1 MDVGSAEQDD
11 EHDTA
16 TDDLPFRQVAQH
28 LSTPCWISDAEGR
41 IVWVNDAWID
51 YTGMTVQQI
60 QAKGLQSLHDPDL
73 YEEVAGR
80 WQTVKAAGLAA
91 EMVFPL
97 RGRDGSFR
105 PFHTRV
111 APLRDPSGAVTRWFG
126 VNTDVSTQSD
136 AEAQLVLSEEKLREV
151 FDRAG
156 DGIFV
161 TDGDG
166 RLVDV
171 NTAAC
176 AMGQYSRDELLAMSV
191 WALVD
196 TDQQER
202 LAGARAGEDSI
213 RDWRIRRKDGSFL
226 EVEVS
231 SRRLSDGRRLGVAR
245 DVTGRRLVERAER
258 QALSEL
264 VTAQTARA
272 TDAERQMR
280 HFWDASHDLFAIV
293 STTDGVARMINERAW
308 TETLGFS
315 AAEITSRRLID
326 FVHPEDREKTL
337 AMRQSS
343 LTERAYF
350 GFENRYLHRDGHI
363 VWLSWNVVRERE
375 LIYCNGRD
383 ISREKEDQSHLAR
396 TEGQFRILVDGVVD
410 YSLFMLSPAG
420 AVESWNVGA
429 QRTKGYTA
437 DEIIGKHLSVFY
449 TEDDRKAGRPEIGL
463 RTAAEQGRYE
473 AEGWRV
479 RKDGSLFWANVVL
492 DAIRDSDGVLV
503 GYAKITRDITERRNA
518 QLELQRA
525 NERLAQAQKM
535 EALGQLTGGV
545 AHDFNNLLMIMGG
558 QAELLGRRMG
568 DDERGHRS
576 VAAIA
581 EAAKRGQVLTR
592 HLLAF
597 ARRQR
602 LSPAPVSFAARV
614 ADLQALL
621 SSSLAPS
628 VDLVIDCPD
637 DVWTVEVDINELELA
652 LLNMAVNARDA
663 MPSGGQLRI
672 SAANR
677 SLSEAEGGPDIGG
690 DVVEL
695 IIADNGV
702 GIPADILPK
711 VIDPFFSTKGPNK
724 GTGLGLSQVYGFV
737 KQSGGRMTVDSEL
750 GQGTTISLWFP
761 RVSARPMEAVAK
773 PQASLTESL
782 EILCVEDNLD
792 VADVAGGLLQHL
804 GHGVRVVN
812 SAAAAMELL
821 QQGPRPSLVFSDIVM
836 AGEMD
841 GLGLAREIR
850 RRWPDL
856 PILLAT
862 GYSREAD
869 AIGDEFPILP
879 KPYQV
884 GELSGALSAAL
895 NRWRSVH

>member
-1 MDVGSAEQDD
+1 MSVGFAGRDD
-11 EHDTA
+11 A
-16 TDDLPFRQVAQH
+16 GGGDLPFRQVAQH
-28 LSTPCWISDAEGR
+28 LSTPCWISDAEGLV
-41 IVWVNDAWID
+41 VWVNDAWID
-51 YTGMTVQQI
+51 YTGMTVADI
-60 QAKGLQSLHDPDL
+60 QAKGLRSLHDPDV
-73 YEEVAGR
+73 YDEVAGR
-80 WQTVKAAGLAA
+80 WQTVKAAGEAA

-97 RGRDGSFR
+97 RGRDGNLR

-111 APLRDPSGAVTRWFG
+111 APLRDASGKVTRWFG
-126 VNTDVSTQSD
+126 VNTDISD
-136 AEAQLVLSEEKLREV
+136 RSEAEARLVLSEEKLREV

-156 DGIFV
+156 DGIFI
-161 TDGDG
+161 TDAGG

-171 NTAAC
+171 NAAAC
-176 AMGQYSRDELLAMSV
+176 ALGQYSQAELLAMSV
-191 WALVD
+191 WDLVD
-196 TDQQER
+196 VGQQTV
-202 LAGARAGEDSI
+202 LAGARESEDSI
-213 RDWRIRRKDGSFL
+213 RDWRIKRKDGTFL

-245 DVTGRRLVERAER
+245 DVTDRRLIERAER

-264 VTAQTARA
+264 VTAQTTRA

-293 STTDGVARMINERAW
+293 STKDGVARMINERAW

-315 AAEITSRRLID
+315 AAEITSRPLLE
-326 FVHPEDREKTL
+326 FVHPDDREMTM
-337 AMRQSS
+337 AMRRSS
-343 LTERAYF
+343 LAQQGYF
-350 GFENRYLHRDGHI
+350 GFENRYLHRGGHV
-363 VWLSWNVVRERE
+363 VWLAWNVVREGE

-383 ISREKEDQSHLAR
+383 ISREKEDQDHLAR
-396 TEGQFRILVDGVVD
+396 TEGQFRLLVDGVVD
-410 YSLFMLSPAG
+410 YSLFMLSPTG

-429 QRTKGYTA
+429 QRTKGYSA
-437 DEIIGKHLSVFY
+437 DEIVGQHVSVFY
-449 TEDDRKAGRPEIGL
+449 TEEDRRAGRPEIGL
-463 RTAAEQGRYE
+463 KTAAEQGRYE

-492 DAIRDSDGVLV
+492 DAIRDADGVLL

-545 AHDFNNLLMIMGG
+545 AHDFNNLLMVVGG
-558 QAELLGRRMG
+558 QAELLKRRIG
-568 DDERGHRS
+568 EDERALRS
-576 VAAIA
+576 VGAIA

-602 LSPAPVSFAARV
+602 LNPAPVSFAARV
-614 ADLQALL
+614 ADLQTLL
-621 SSSLAPS
+621 VSSLAPS
-628 VDLVIDCPD
+628 VDLVIDCPED
-637 DVWTVEVDINELELA
+637 IWTVEVDINELELA

-663 MPSGGQLRI
+663 MPSGGRLRI
-672 SAANR
+672 SAENR
-677 SLSEAEGGPDIGG
+677 TLTEAESGPDIGG

-695 IIADNGV
+695 TITDSGV
-702 GIPADILPK
+702 GIPEDILPK

-737 KQSGGRMTVDSEL
+737 KQSGGRMTIDSAL
-750 GQGTTISLWFP
+750 GEGTTISLLFP
-761 RVSARPMEAVAK
+761 RVSARPAAAA
-773 PQASLTESL
+773 PATSASPVQSL
-782 EILCVEDNLD
+782 DILCVEDNVE

-812 SAAAAMELL
+812 SAAEAMELL

-850 RRWPDL
+850 QRWPDL
-856 PILLAT
+856 PVLLAT

-879 KPYQV
+879 KPYHV
-884 GELSGALSAAL
+884 SELSGALSATL
-895 NRWRSVH
+895 DRWRSVR